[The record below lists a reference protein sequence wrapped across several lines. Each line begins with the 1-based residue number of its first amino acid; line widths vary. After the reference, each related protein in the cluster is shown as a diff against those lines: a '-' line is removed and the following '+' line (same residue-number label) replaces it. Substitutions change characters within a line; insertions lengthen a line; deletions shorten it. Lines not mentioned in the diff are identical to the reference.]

1 MSSSAKCRIWTQ
13 GLWNRI
19 SKVQSHRAG
28 YAGILRAWIFQN
40 AEKVL
45 RTSRYFASFACTFRV
60 GCEAHACLLRVPR
73 VAYVQNPR
81 MGTYYTY
88 KSGLFLLLLSGNQ
101 FIDLWKQN
109 ELHILENL
117 YGFVEIYLPIL
128 EIISRHG
135 EYWINVF
142 WHPWLPL
149 LVSCG
154 LYGLLAGVLR
164 WHLRANTRSS
174 LGPSFE
180 HAQSCLR
187 AICTCVHT
195 CGWDPCEVRA
205 KCWNFRRQKLYPVTC
220 SQGFSGLTQPCLLW
234 GTISI
239 ICGISL

>member
-1 MSSSAKCRIWTQ
+1 MSSSAKCRIRTQ
-13 GLWNRI
+13 CLWNRI
-19 SKVQSHRAG
+19 SKVQSRRAG

-45 RTSRYFASFACTFRV
+45 RTSRYFASFVCTFRV

-73 VAYVQNPR
+73 VAYVPNPR
-81 MGTYYTY
+81 MWTYCTY
-88 KSGLFLLLLSGNQ
+88 KSGLFFLLLSGNQ

-109 ELHILENL
+109 ELHILENI
-117 YGFVEIYLPIL
+117 YGFVENYLPIL

-154 LYGLLAGVLR
+154 LYGLLAGALR

-187 AICTCVHT
+187 AICTCVHS

-205 KCWNFRRQKLYPVTC
+205 KC
-220 SQGFSGLTQPCLLW
+220 
-234 GTISI
+234 
-239 ICGISL
+239 

>member
-1 MSSSAKCRIWTQ
+1 M
-13 GLWNRI
+13 
-19 SKVQSHRAG
+19 
-28 YAGILRAWIFQN
+28 
-40 AEKVL
+40 
-45 RTSRYFASFACTFRV
+45 CTFRV
-60 GCEAHACLLRVPR
+60 GCEAHACLLRVPL
-73 VAYVQNPR
+73 VAYVPNPR
-81 MGTYYTY
+81 MGTYFTY
-88 KSGLFLLLLSGNQ
+88 KSGLFSCCYQEINLSICGNKMNY
-101 FIDLWKQN
+101 IY
-109 ELHILENL
+109 IYENL
-117 YGFVEIYLPIL
+117 YGFVENYLPIL

-195 CGWDPCEVRA
+195 CGWDPCEVHA
-205 KCWNFRRQKLYPVTC
+205 KCWTFRRQKLYPVTC

>member
-1 MSSSAKCRIWTQ
+1 M
-13 GLWNRI
+13 
-19 SKVQSHRAG
+19 RACCECPWWHTCQTRG
-28 YAGILRAWIFQN
+28 WG
-40 AEKVL
+40 
-45 RTSRYFASFACTFRV
+45 RTSHIKVDFFPAAIRKSIYRFVETKWT
-60 GCEAHACLLRVPR
+60 
-73 VAYVQNPR
+73 
-81 MGTYYTY
+81 TYIY
-88 KSGLFLLLLSGNQ
+88 
-101 FIDLWKQN
+101 
-109 ELHILENL
+109 ENL
-117 YGFVEIYLPIL
+117 YGFVENYLPIL

-195 CGWDPCEVRA
+195 CGWDPCEVHA
-205 KCWNFRRQKLYPVTC
+205 KCWTFRRQKLYPVTC